1 MIPLFVFLRG
11 VQGVDADSVGLHI
24 HIWIQQQ
31 YESSIGDNS
40 QIRSIVFRKRNE
52 EVAFALHKWR
62 AAWNATLLHYPS
74 SKPALYQKS
83 ALAFWYPPPLVP
95 FPTISLYPISS
106 SHSTWGFSSSGT
118 NRSRFLAKYINEVKD
133 SRAVCGANRQILPVG
148 QLLRAIFVMMDN
160 GKLNESS
167 SAKDVDDVGEI
178 CAQSQA
184 EGMAGEGIKGD
195 KSLDTMM
202 IDFIMYK
209 KKD

>member
-11 VQGVDADSVGLHI
+11 VRGVVADSVGLHI

-95 FPTISLYPISS
+95 FPTISLYPIPSS
-106 SHSTWGFSSSGT
+106 QSTWGFSSSGT
-118 NRSRFLAKYINEVKD
+118 NRSRFLAKYFNEVKD

-184 EGMAGEGIKGD
+184 EGMAGEGIKED

>member
-1 MIPLFVFLRG
+1 M
-11 VQGVDADSVGLHI
+11 
-24 HIWIQQQ
+24 
-31 YESSIGDNS
+31 
-40 QIRSIVFRKRNE
+40 FRKRNE

-83 ALAFWYPPPLVP
+83 AIAFWYPLPSLTPPP
-95 FPTISLYPISS
+95 FAFTFLSLSLAS
-106 SHSTWGFSSSGT
+106 SHVEQPILIRFY
-118 NRSRFLAKYINEVKD
+118 RFLAKYFNEVKD
-133 SRAVCGANRQILPVG
+133 ARAVCGANRQILPVG
-148 QLLRAIFVMMDN
+148 QLLRAIFMMIDS

-167 SAKDVDDVGEI
+167 SAKDVGDVGEI
-178 CAQSQA
+178 CAQSGC
-184 EGMAGEGIKGD
+184 EGITGEGIKAD

>member
-1 MIPLFVFLRG
+1 LKTLVLIL
-11 VQGVDADSVGLHI
+11 GLHI

-83 ALAFWYPPPLVP
+83 ALAFWYPLPGIWIPL
-95 FPTISLYPISS
+95 
-106 SHSTWGFSSSGT
+106 SHSFSPNPAMFVYIRWT
-118 NRSRFLAKYINEVKD
+118 NWFRFLAKYFNEVKD

-148 QLLRAIFVMMDN
+148 QLLRAIFMMMDN

-178 CAQSQA
+178 CAQSQV